1 MDVIGYLQTLLG
13 ERYGKVLSACKG
25 GSWLYT
31 PQGKTKICI
40 PRFVAKG
47 EGETLPGDLSYE
59 LLDEEVLFIETDKGI
74 ITKDGNL
81 YRFYP
86 KGSYRLEWK
95 K

>member
-1 MDVIGYLQTLLG
+1 MGVLDYLQTLLG

-31 PQGKTKICI
+31 PEGKVKICV
-40 PRFVAKG
+40 PRFVGEG
-47 EGETLPGDLSYE
+47 EGETLDGDLSYE
-59 LLDEEVLFIETDKGI
+59 LLDEEVLFVETDKGI
-74 ITKDGNL
+74 VIKEGNL

-86 KGSYRLEWK
+86 KGRYRLEWK